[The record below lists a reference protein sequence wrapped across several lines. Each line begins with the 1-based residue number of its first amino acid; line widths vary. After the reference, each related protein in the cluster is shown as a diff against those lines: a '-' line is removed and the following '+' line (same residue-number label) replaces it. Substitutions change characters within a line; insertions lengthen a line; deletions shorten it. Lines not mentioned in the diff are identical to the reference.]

1 VKLTKRLLEKMIREA
16 VKQYAV
22 DPDQWMTQ
30 SPLEPGYAGLKN
42 LAQSGDIENINM
54 AKELGYTPEI
64 TGDERV
70 FGSTGDPIMRFII
83 NRTED
88 LEAEPDEF
96 DLQMKFMIGLRELSD
111 KMKELLRTGND
122 KDSRDFYVF
131 ADNLYHKL
139 INLTYEGYDDGVIPS
154 MKEAIYE
161 KSPKIIE
168 MFRKNHPM
176 VYSKVLAA
184 IKEIQ

>member
-1 VKLTKRLLEKMIREA
+1 MKLTKRLLEKMIREA

-30 SPLEPGYAGLKN
+30 SPSDSGYAGLKN

-54 AKELGYTPEI
+54 AKELGYAPEI
-64 TGDERV
+64 TGDERM

-83 NRTED
+83 GRTED

-96 DLQMKFMIGLRELSD
+96 DLQMKFMTALRELSD

-139 INLTYEGYDDGVIPS
+139 NELVYEGYDDGVIAS
-154 MKEAIYE
+154 MKDVIR
-161 KSPKIIE
+161 KRSPKVIE
-168 MFRKNHPM
+168 MFRKKHPN
-176 VYSKVLAA
+176 VYAKVIEA
-184 IKEIQ
+184 IKEIK

>member
-1 VKLTKRLLEKMIREA
+1 MKLTKHLLEKMIREA

-30 SPLEPGYAGLKN
+30 SPLEPGHEKLKI
-42 LAQSGDIENINM
+42 LTKTEPLM

-96 DLQMKFMIGLRELSD
+96 DLQMNFMMALREIFD

-122 KDSRDFYVF
+122 KDTRDFYVF
-131 ADNLYHKL
+131 VDNLYHKL
-139 INLTYEGYDDGVIPS
+139 NELVYEGYDDGVIAS
-154 MKEAIYE
+154 MKKAIYE

-168 MFRKNHPM
+168 MFRKKHPM

>member
-1 VKLTKRLLEKMIREA
+1 VKLTKRLLEKMILEA

-22 DPDQWMTQ
+22 DPDQFFTQ
-30 SPLEPGYAGLKN
+30 SPLEPGHEKLKT
-42 LAQSGDIENINM
+42 LAKTEPLM

-88 LEAEPDEF
+88 LEVEPDEF
-96 DLQMKFMIGLRELSD
+96 DLQMKFMMGLRELSD
-111 KMKELLRTGND
+111 KMKELLRTGDD

-139 INLTYEGYDDGVIPS
+139 IDLTYEGYDDGVIPS
-154 MKEAIYE
+154 MKKAIYE

-168 MFRKNHPM
+168 MFRKKHPM